1 MNDVA
6 NMLENA
12 LRGGE
17 HRLGVRIYFEDTD
30 AGGIVYHANYLRYA
44 ERARSEALR
53 SLGVPHA
60 EMVDVHDRMFVVHRA
75 EIDYERP
82 ARLDDLITVATRVRQ
97 IAAAR
102 VALDQTIR
110 RDAITLVRIRLQLA
124 CVDRA
129 SGRPARLPA
138 EMRAALV
145 RMHEDL
151 VVRMHEDSIV
161 QMHEDSVVH
170 PHEAAVVHPHEAGL
184 AGGKTEDGLAA
195 VEGD

>member
-1 MNDVA
+1 MNETA

-12 LRGGE
+12 LHGGE

-60 EMVDVHDRMFVVHRA
+60 EMVAVHDRMFVVRHA

-97 IAAAR
+97 VSAAT
-102 VALDQTIR
+102 VMLDQTIR
-110 RDAITLVRIRLQLA
+110 RGDETLVRIGLLLA

-129 SGRPARLPA
+129 GGRAVRLPA
-138 EMRAALV
+138 DMRAALM
-145 RMHEDL
+145 RMHE
-151 VVRMHEDSIV
+151 
-161 QMHEDSVVH
+161 
-170 PHEAAVVHPHEAGL
+170 AGVP
-184 AGGKTEDGLAA
+184 GGETGDGQRA

>member
-82 ARLDDLITVATRVRQ
+82 ARLDDLITVVTRVRQ
-97 IAAAR
+97 AAAAR

-129 SGRPARLPA
+129 SGRAARLPA

-145 RMHEDL
+145 RMHD
-151 VVRMHEDSIV
+151 D
-161 QMHEDSVVH
+161 
-170 PHEAAVVHPHEAGL
+170 AV